1 MPNIQNIEKHQ
12 WKKGQ
17 SGNLKGR
24 PKGLPNLREAIESA
38 IYANGENAIH
48 DIALTLI
55 ERAKSGDMKA
65 IEFLFKLLYP
75 DGIHKYEQEKAIEIT
90 WGRIP
95 SFKDPEKEIE
105 YYHSLEEEIT

>member
-1 MPNIQNIEKHQ
+1 
-12 WKKGQ
+12 
-17 SGNLKGR
+17 
-24 PKGLPNLREAIESA
+24 
-38 IYANGENAIH
+38 
-48 DIALTLI
+48 
-55 ERAKSGDMKA
+55 MKA